1 MSNLKSFQNLIDV
14 AKHLRKKF
22 SKEGKNKVLIFAHN
36 GTGKTRLSMDFKE
49 LGKEEGLSDTLYFN
63 AFIEDLFIWDNDIK
77 NDESP
82 SLKINTE
89 SNYFSGLADIDL
101 ENRIRP
107 LVGRYVDLNF
117 KIDYENGSI
126 NFDRE
131 IRKEGEGSRTQSN
144 IKISRGEE
152 NVFIWCFFLAVAEL
166 AIDGQESY
174 KWVKYLYID
183 DPVSSLDDNNTI
195 GIACHLAQILKDE
208 KELKINTVISTHHAL
223 FFNVMW
229 NELSSAKGYCYYF
242 FKRNDSTEYTLEDTG
257 DKPSFHHIA
266 LLKELHEVAESGQ
279 IYGYHFNILRNI
291 LEKIAIFHGFNHFS
305 DCIEKDD
312 VGELNKVIYQRVLNL
327 LSHGGYSLYEPKEL
341 LDDSKKYF
349 KDILNSIIKRYKFNS
364 NLFIKEEEK

>member
-1 MSNLKSFQNLIDV
+1 MSNLKSFQSLTDIT
-14 AKHLRKKF
+14 KHLRKKF
-22 SKEGKNKVLIFAHN
+22 SKEGKKNKVLIFAHN
-36 GTGKTRLSMDFKE
+36 GTGKTQLSMAFKE
-49 LGKEEGLSDTLYFN
+49 LGKEEGLSNTLYFN
-63 AFIEDLFIWDNDIK
+63 AFIEDLFIWDNDIENDDIE
-77 NDESP
+77 NDESH
-82 SLKINTE
+82 SLKINTK
-89 SNYFSGLADIDL
+89 SNYFSGLADLDL

-107 LVGRYVDLNF
+107 LVKLYVDLDF
-117 KIDYENGSI
+117 KIDYENGRI
-126 NFDRE
+126 NFFDRE
-131 IRKEGEGSRTQSN
+131 IRKEGENRSMQLRTQSN

-152 NVFIWCFFLAVAEL
+152 NLFIWCFFLAVAEL

-183 DPVSSLDDNNTI
+183 DPVSSLDDNNII

-208 KELKINTVISTHHAL
+208 KKLKINTVISTHHAL

-305 DCIEKDD
+305 DCIEKKMMS
-312 VGELNKVIYQRVLNL
+312 E
-327 LSHGGYSLYEPKEL
+327 SLTK
-341 LDDSKKYF
+341 S
-349 KDILNSIIKRYKFNS
+349 
-364 NLFIKEEEK
+364 FINVY